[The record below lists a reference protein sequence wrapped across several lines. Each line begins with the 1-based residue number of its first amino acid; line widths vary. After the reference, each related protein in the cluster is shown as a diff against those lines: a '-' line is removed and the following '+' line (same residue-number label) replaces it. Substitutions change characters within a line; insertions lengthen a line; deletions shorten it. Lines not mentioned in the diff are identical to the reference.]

1 MKKFLS
7 LIFFVLILTSCHSQ
21 QNPEGR
27 VKIARSGDYIKIPI
41 SDVKL
46 AKLPLEEE
54 SFRAVIQKLSFGDI
68 EAYSPSDSA
77 RMLVSTR
84 LHPFVAALHYS
95 FAQHRP
101 IVISPDMVW
110 LMILQGFAK
119 HVEYEADS
127 LQNVIVDFEGK
138 KKLSVRRDE
147 FIRHSLSND
156 WNEVFD
162 EFSQKIYADIDSN
175 LSQLMQN
182 NFTTTGPKETIA
194 YQIALMDAMSEFFV
208 YELQTACGI
217 PYVILEGTPEDWLL
231 IKEQLPKFR
240 KYNLDFWIDNL
251 QPVVDEL
258 YEASKGSIDTLFWK
272 SIYKWDSGSGGSG
285 VSGWVI
291 RFFPYLEDYGEMI
304 WKNTKL
310 NEDYFKNHRCECFCG
325 IPGWAFPSALS
336 SCDFLWHYYDNDIN
350 MKFCAGF
357 IGISQDDSL
366 LLRPEINWFV
376 AEKTVP
382 DSFDKYL
389 DVYDEESYEHYYQQG
404 METEIISILPEFHP
418 SFYTVCEK
426 PDIYPIFDKE
436 RYDDFEE
443 GWDAF
448 EKFLK
453 DSSVYIMPRVRSEGN
468 SVYKDPNLKSG
479 KVKVE
484 IVISPKG
491 EIYCTKVI
499 SDPKYLSSKV
509 MRLFRKSPKW
519 KPAQKDGKY
528 AMVKMEVEIDLIA
541 H

>member
-1 MKKFLS
+1 MQKFLS
-7 LIFFVLILTSCHSQ
+7 FLFFLVIVAGCGERDYSEDRITL
-21 QNPEGR
+21 
-27 VKIARSGDYIKIPI
+27 KRSGDYIKIPI

-46 AKLPLEEE
+46 AKQSLEEE
-54 SFRAVIQKLSFGDI
+54 SFRDVIQKLSFGDI

-127 LQNVIVDFEGK
+127 LQNIIVDFEGK

-156 WNEVFD
+156 WDDVFD
-162 EFSQKIYADIDSN
+162 EFSQKIYVDIDSN

-182 NFTTTGPKETIA
+182 KFTTTGPKETIA

-285 VSGWVI
+285 VSGWIV
-291 RFFPYLEDYGEMI
+291 RFFPYLQDNNNLQKSG
-304 WKNTKL
+304 WL
-310 NEDYFKNHRCECFCG
+310 DSDYFEQKKNEECFYG
-325 IPGWAFPSALS
+325 IEGKYFPSALS
-336 SCDFLWHYYDNDIN
+336 SCNFVWDYFGDNIN
-350 MKFCAGF
+350 MRFCAGF
-357 IGISQDDSL
+357 IGISQDSNL
-366 LLRPEINWFV
+366 ILRPEINWFV
-376 AEKTVP
+376 SETAIPGCLEKVTELNEEENYE
-382 DSFDKYL
+382 DK
-389 DVYDEESYEHYYQQG
+389 YQQG
-404 METEIISILPEFHP
+404 METEVID
-418 SFYTVCEK
+418 VM
-426 PDIYPIFDKE
+426 
-436 RYDDFEE
+436 FE
-443 GWDAF
+443 
-448 EKFLK
+448 
-453 DSSVYIMPRVRSEGN
+453 
-468 SVYKDPNLKSG
+468 
-479 KVKVE
+479 
-484 IVISPKG
+484 
-491 EIYCTKVI
+491 
-499 SDPKYLSSKV
+499 
-509 MRLFRKSPKW
+509 
-519 KPAQKDGKY
+519 
-528 AMVKMEVEIDLIA
+528 
-541 H
+541 